1 MAATVVRPAPPLG
14 PATPPLGA
22 LTESAVVAELT
33 KIGHHGGGA
42 ARLHHWDGLPA
53 EVDIVAEVDGRLYG
67 IEAKATRT
75 PTPRHADNLARWCE
89 LTGARGI
96 LACRTDRARP
106 LGRGIRAA
114 PWHFCVAGSTLPG
127 QHEH

>member
-1 MAATVVRPAPPLG
+1 M
-14 PATPPLGA
+14 
-22 LTESAVVAELT
+22 VAELT

-67 IEAKATRT
+67 IEVKATRT
-75 PTPRHADNLARWCE
+75 PTARHADNLARWCE
-89 LTGARGI
+89 LTGAQGI